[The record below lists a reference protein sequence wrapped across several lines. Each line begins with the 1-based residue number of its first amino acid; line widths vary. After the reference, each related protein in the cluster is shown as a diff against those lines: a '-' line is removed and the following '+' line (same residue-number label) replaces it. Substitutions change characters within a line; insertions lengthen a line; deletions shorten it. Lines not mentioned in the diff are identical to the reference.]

1 MAYYNPFSEKYK
13 SPFGAVCCNT
23 SVCFKIDALDL
34 TEATLCTDTLG
45 NFVMQK
51 NEDCFEITITLT
63 TAGLT
68 YYWFYVTD
76 ILGNKFDIKRGK
88 DGMGIKAENGEDAF
102 QLTVFE
108 QTPPLPDWYTKGIVY
123 QIFPDRFNVGGD
135 VIKAKQNVV
144 YREWNEPPTYLRNPD
159 GSIDKWDFYGGNLK
173 GIEEKLPYLK
183 ELGIT
188 AIYLNPIFESGSNHR
203 YSTADFKK
211 IDNVLGTLAD
221 FKSLI
226 KKSDEYGI
234 KLILDGVF
242 NHVGA
247 DSIYFNRNGNYGDD
261 GAYRNPNSKYRNWF
275 KFENYPNKYKCWW
288 GITDLPDLEKE
299 NEEVQRY
306 LIDGNESVIKYWTG
320 LGIGGWRLDV
330 ADELSDNFL
339 SKLYKQVKAIN
350 KDVIVMG
357 EVWEDA
363 SNKVAY
369 ETLKKYFTHRE
380 LDCVMNYPFR
390 DNLLAFFKGEIDADE
405 LKITFMT
412 LMENYPK
419 NAFYGNFNLLG
430 THDTTRI
437 LAEAESILPENPV
450 LLLTQLVALQF
461 VFPGVPC
468 IYYGDEAGVT
478 GGKDPDNR
486 KPYPWGNENKE
497 IFNIYKKYTSLR
509 SELNCLKSGETEF
522 IAKDKDVFGIRRFND
537 RQSYTLLIN
546 RANEK
551 KCEISPHGIKEE
563 VK

>member
-23 SVCFKIDALDL
+23 SVHFSIDASEL

-45 NFVMQK
+45 NFVMHK
-51 NEDCFEITITLT
+51 NKDCFETTITFLS
-63 TAGLT
+63 AGLT

-76 ILGNKFDIKRGK
+76 LNGNKFDIKRGE
-88 DGMGIKAENGEDAF
+88 DGIGIRAEKNEDAF
-102 QLTVFE
+102 QLTVYE
-108 QTPPLPDWYTKGIVY
+108 ETPSLPDWYEKGIVY
-123 QIFPDRFNVGGD
+123 QIFPDRFNVGGN
-135 VIKAKQNVV
+135 VIKAKQNAV
-144 YREWNEPPTYLRNPD
+144 YREWGEQPKYLRNHY
-159 GSIDKWDFYGGNLK
+159 GGIDKWDFYGGNLK
-173 GIEEKLPYLK
+173 GVEEKLPYLK

-188 AIYLNPIFESGSNHR
+188 AIYLNPIFESSSNHR

-211 IDNVLGTLAD
+211 IDNVLGTLED
-221 FKSLI
+221 FKSLV
-226 KKSDEYGI
+226 KKADKYGI

-247 DSIYFNRNGNYGDD
+247 DSLYFNRYGNYGDD
-261 GAYRNPNSKYRNWF
+261 GAYRNANSKYRNWF
-275 KFENYPNKYKCWW
+275 KFENYPDKYKCWW
-288 GITDLPDLEKE
+288 GVSDLPDLEKE
-299 NEEVQRY
+299 NEEVQKY
-306 LIDGNESVIKYWTG
+306 LIDGNESVIKYWTS

-350 KDVIVMG
+350 KDAIVMG

-369 ETLKKYFTHRE
+369 NTLKKYFTHRE

-390 DNLLAFFKGEIDADE
+390 DNLLAFFRHDIDAFK
-405 LKITFMT
+405 LKNTFLS

-419 NAFYGNFNLLG
+419 KAFYGNFNLLG

-437 LAEAESILPENPV
+437 LTEAESILPEKPV
-450 LLLTQLVALQF
+450 SLLIQLVALQF

-468 IYYGDEAGVT
+468 IYYGDEVGVT

-486 KPYPWGNENKE
+486 KPYPWGNENKQ
-497 IFNIYKKYTSLR
+497 IFDIYKKYTSLR
-509 SELNCLKSGETEF
+509 SALDCLKSGETEF
-522 IAKDKDVFGIRRFND
+522 IALNENVFGVRRFNKE
-537 RQSYTLLIN
+537 QSYTLLIN
-546 RANEK
+546 RASEN
-551 KCEISPHGIKEE
+551 ILDIAPHGIKE
-563 VK
+563 VLK

>member
-1 MAYYNPFSEKYK
+1 MAYYNPFSEQYK

-23 SVCFKIDALDL
+23 SVCFKIDASNLK
-34 TEATLCTDTLG
+34 EATFCTDTLG
-45 NFVMQK
+45 NFAMQK
-51 NEDCFEITITLT
+51 NKDCFEITLTFT

-76 ILGNKFDIKRGK
+76 ISGNKFDIKRGE
-88 DGMGIKAENGEDAF
+88 DGMGIKAENNENAF
-102 QLTVFE
+102 QLTVYE
-108 QTPPLPDWYTKGIVY
+108 ETPALPDWYTKGIVY
-123 QIFPDRFNVGGD
+123 QIFPDRFNVGGNVLKVKEN
-135 VIKAKQNVV
+135 VIYK
-144 YREWNEPPTYLRNPD
+144 EWHEPPVYSRNPD

-211 IDNVLGTLAD
+211 IDNILGTLDD

-226 KKSDEYGI
+226 KKAEEYGI

-247 DSIYFNRNGNYGDD
+247 DSLYFNRCGNYGND
-261 GAYRNPNSKYRNWF
+261 GAYRNPNSKYKNWF

-288 GITDLPDLEKE
+288 GIGDLPDLEKE
-299 NEEVQRY
+299 NAEVQRY
-306 LIDGNESVIKYWTG
+306 LIDGEDSVIKQWTS

-350 KDVIVMG
+350 KDAIVMG

-363 SNKVAY
+363 SNKIAY
-369 ETLKKYFTHRE
+369 DTLKKYFTHRE

-390 DNLLAFFKGEIDADE
+390 DNLLAFFRGKIDAYK
-405 LKITFMT
+405 LKNTFLT
-412 LMENYPK
+412 LMENYPQK
-419 NAFYGNFNLLG
+419 AFYGNFNLLG

-437 LAEAESILPENPV
+437 LTEAEQILPENSIM
-450 LLLTQLVALQF
+450 LLTQLVALQF

-497 IFNIYKKYTSLR
+497 IFEIYKKYTSLR
-509 SELNCLKSGETEF
+509 LTLDCLKSGKTEF
-522 IAKDKDVFGIRRFND
+522 IAENGDVFGIRRFNEKE
-537 RQSYTLLIN
+537 SYTLLIN
-546 RANEK
+546 RASDNVF
-551 KCEISPHGIKEE
+551 EIAPHGIKEE
-563 VK
+563 LK

>member
-23 SVCFKIDALDL
+23 SVHFSIDASEL
-34 TEATLCTDTLG
+34 TEANLCTDTLG

-51 NEDCFEITITLT
+51 NKDCFETTITFT

-76 ILGNKFDIKRGK
+76 LNGNKFDIKRGK
-88 DGMGIKAENGEDAF
+88 DGVGIKAEGNENAF

-108 QTPPLPDWYTKGIVY
+108 ETPALPDWYEKGIVY
-123 QIFPDRFNVGGD
+123 QIFPDRFNVGGN
-135 VIKAKQNVV
+135 VIKAKQNAV
-144 YREWNEPPTYLRNPD
+144 YREWNEPTGYLRNHD

-188 AIYLNPIFESGSNHR
+188 AIYLNPIFESSSNHR

-211 IDNVLGTLAD
+211 IDNVLGTLED
-221 FKSLI
+221 FKSLV
-226 KKSDEYGI
+226 KKADECGI

-247 DSIYFNRNGNYGDD
+247 DSLYFNRYGNYGDD
-261 GAYRNPNSKYRNWF
+261 GAYRNANSKYRNWF
-275 KFENYPNKYKCWW
+275 KFENYPDKYKCWW
-288 GITDLPDLEKE
+288 GVTDLPDLEKE
-299 NEEVQRY
+299 NDEVQRY
-306 LIDGNESVIKYWTG
+306 LIDGDESVIKYWTN

-350 KDVIVMG
+350 KDAIVMG

-369 ETLKKYFTHRE
+369 NTLKKYFTHRE

-390 DNLLAFFKGEIDADE
+390 DNLLAFFRNEIDAFK
-405 LKITFMT
+405 LKNIFLS

-419 NAFYGNFNLLG
+419 KAFYGNFNLLG

-437 LAEAESILPENPV
+437 LTEAKSILPESP
-450 LLLTQLVALQF
+450 LSLLTQLVALQF

-468 IYYGDEAGVT
+468 IYYGDEVGVT

-486 KPYPWGNENKE
+486 KPYPWGNENKQ
-497 IFNIYKKYTSLR
+497 IFDIYKKYTSLR
-509 SELNCLKSGETEF
+509 STLDCLKSGETEF
-522 IAKDKDVFGIRRFND
+522 IAESKDVFGIRRFNNE
-537 RQSYTLLIN
+537 QSYTVLIN
-546 RANEK
+546 RASDN
-551 KCEISPHGIKEE
+551 ILDIAPHGIKEE

>member
-1 MAYYNPFSEKYK
+1 MSYYNPFSEKYK

-23 SVCFKIDALDL
+23 SVHFSIDARGF

-51 NEDCFEITITLT
+51 NEDYFETTITFL

-76 ILGNKFDIKRGK
+76 LNGNKFDIKRGE
-88 DGMGIKAENGEDAF
+88 DGTGIKAENNENAF
-102 QLTVFE
+102 QLTVYE
-108 QTPPLPDWYTKGIVY
+108 DTPALPHWYEKGIVY
-123 QIFPDRFNVGGD
+123 QIFPDRFNTYGEV
-135 VIKAKQNVV
+135 VKAKQNAV
-144 YREWNEPPTYLRNPD
+144 YREWNEPTEYLRNPD
-159 GSIDKWDFYGGNLK
+159 GSIEKWDFYGGNLK

-188 AIYLNPIFESGSNHR
+188 AIYLNPIFESSSNHR

-211 IDNVLGTLAD
+211 IDNVLGTLDD
-221 FKSLI
+221 FKSLV
-226 KKSDEYGI
+226 KKADEYKI

-247 DSIYFNRNGNYGDD
+247 DSLYFNRYGNYGDD
-261 GAYRNPNSKYRNWF
+261 GAYQNQNSKYKSWF
-275 KFENYPNKYKCWW
+275 KFENYPDKYKCWW
-288 GITDLPDLEKE
+288 GVTDLPDLEKE
-299 NEEVQRY
+299 NDEVQRY
-306 LIDGNESVIKYWTG
+306 LIDGDESVIKYWTN

-350 KDVIVMG
+350 KDAIVMG

-369 ETLKKYFTHRE
+369 NTLKKYFTHRE

-390 DNLLAFFKGEIDADE
+390 DNLLAFFRNEIDAFK
-405 LKITFMT
+405 LKNIFLS

-419 NAFYGNFNLLG
+419 KAFYGNFNLLG

-437 LAEAESILPENPV
+437 LTEAESILPENPV
-450 LLLTQLVALQF
+450 SLLTQLVALQF

-468 IYYGDEAGVT
+468 IYYGDEVGVT
-478 GGKDPDNR
+478 GGKDPCNR

-497 IFNIYKKYTSLR
+497 IFDIYKKYTSLR
-509 SELNCLKSGETEF
+509 STLDCLKSGETEF
-522 IAKDKDVFGIRRFND
+522 IAESKDVFGIRRFNNK
-537 RQSYTLLIN
+537 QSYTLLIN
-546 RANEK
+546 RASDN
-551 KCEISPHGIKEE
+551 ILDIAPHGIKEE
-563 VK
+563 LK